1 MTKIIFKF
9 SVVFLIASLV
19 SCGSDSKE
27 ATTFFGGKIIN
38 PKSNHVVLL
47 AMDKVIDTFYLDDN
61 NKFLGKIRD
70 AKEGLY
76 HFKHGLENQYIYIE
90 PQDSLMLRL
99 NTWDFDESLVFAGKG
114 ADRNNILIDC
124 FLEDEKENKM
134 FYSFNRLSPEKFKL
148 KMDSLLKLKK
158 ATYQEYLKTH
168 PNETNRYHQI
178 LKIALMYPIYTR
190 IERYPVANVKY
201 SKLAD
206 FPTINANFYSHRNEV
221 NINKDSLMYYYPYS
235 KYISNYLYNST
246 YSLGH
251 KPMVSEYSSRFTIDL
266 LNTINQSISSS
277 ESKNALLKQT
287 VIQHF
292 YKKSSCDVNED
303 VFQTYFELSDNE
315 NDITHV
321 RLLLRDSKSVK
332 KGDQL
337 KGFKIF
343 DFNNSKHDISD
354 IIKGKNSLIFFW
366 NPEYVSETY
375 ITSRIKFFNNNFPR
389 IHFIQVKI
397 DGNSSD
403 RIPELDIKNQF
414 YIDKSSKAN
423 QFLTSKMPRLI
434 IVDKK
439 GEVING
445 YASISSRKVYK
456 ELNNLVNH

>member
-1 MTKIIFKF
+1 M
-9 SVVFLIASLV
+9 
-19 SCGSDSKE
+19 SCNSDSKE

-47 AMDKVIDTFYLDDN
+47 AMDKVIDTFYLDDD
-61 NKFLGKIRD
+61 NKFLGKIKG

-124 FLEDEKENKM
+124 FLEDEKENKI
-134 FYSFNRLSPEKFKL
+134 FYSLNRLSPEEFKL

-158 ATYQEYLKTH
+158 ETYQEYLKTH
-168 PNETNRYHQI
+168 PDETNRYHQI

-190 IERYPVANVKY
+190 IERYPMANVKH
-201 SKLAD
+201 SKLVN
-206 FPTINANFYSHRNEV
+206 FPTISANFYSHRNEV

-246 YSLGH
+246 YALGH
-251 KPMVSEYSSRFTIDL
+251 KPMTSEYSSRFTIDL

-292 YKKSSCDVNED
+292 YRKSSCDVNED
-303 VFQTYFELSDNE
+303 AFQTYFELSNNE
-315 NDITHV
+315 KDISHV

-332 KGDQL
+332 KGDYL
-337 KGFKIF
+337 KNFKVF

-354 IIKGKNSLIFFW
+354 IIKGKNSVVFFW
-366 NPEYVSETY
+366 NPEYISETY
-375 ITSRIKFFNNNFPR
+375 ITSRIKFFNNNFPK
-389 IHFIQVKI
+389 INFIQVKI
-397 DGNSSD
+397 DGNSND
-403 RIPELDIKNQF
+403 RIQELDIKNQF

-434 IVDKK
+434 IVNKHGK
-439 GEVING
+439 VVNG

-456 ELNNLVNH
+456 QLNDLINH